1 MLFNLLAAPVTGLT
15 WIAEQVHDRVM
26 EEFDQKS
33 VLSQQLLALQMAFDL
48 GQVDEAVFDEKEEE
62 LLLALRAIED
72 EERALSQIN

>member
-48 GQVDEAVFDEKEEE
+48 GQIDEAIFDEKEEE
-62 LLLALRAIED
+62 LLLALQE
-72 EERALSQIN
+72 INDAEQELN

>member
-1 MLFNLLAAPVTGLT
+1 MIFNLLAAPVTGLT

-48 GQVDEAVFDEKEEE
+48 GQIDEEVFDEKEEV
-62 LLLALRAIED
+62 LLLALQEIED
-72 EERALSQIN
+72 SERELN

>member
-48 GQVDEAVFDEKEEE
+48 GQVDEAIFDEKEEE
-62 LLLALRAIED
+62 LLLALQAIED
-72 EERALSQIN
+72 EERALDGI

>member
-48 GQVDEAVFDEKEEE
+48 GQIDEDIFDEKEEV
-62 LLLALRAIED
+62 LLLALQEIDDA
-72 EERALSQIN
+72 ERELN

>member
-48 GQVDEAVFDEKEEE
+48 GQIDEAVFDEKEEG
-62 LLLALRAIED
+62 LLLALQEIDDAEQ
-72 EERALSQIN
+72 ELN